1 MYYISGIRSSFYLP
15 VFFEMSHD
23 SVLLSLPPR
32 YLRSLRMRFEIVML
46 TPAQIDL
53 CVFMKLDLER
63 RRGMFAVL
71 YMYTEVSFSAH
82 THTHMT

>member
-15 VFFEMSHD
+15 LFFEMSHD

-32 YLRSLRMRFEIVML
+32 YLPSLRMRFEIVML

-53 CVFMKLDLER
+53 CVLMKLDLER
-63 RRGMFAVL
+63 RRGMFSAV
-71 YMYTEVSFSAH
+71 F
-82 THTHMT
+82 